1 MKAAVNGFL
10 ILLVLSAL
18 AVAATWL
25 RYQSLDPCDWT
36 LQDMTE
42 ASGQPELVV
51 EARIRA
57 KFLIEGVV
65 DPDFRECLF
74 GWWDFR
80 LDELPER

>member
-1 MKAAVNGFL
+1 MKAAVNGLL
-10 ILLVLSAL
+10 ILLVLSTL
-18 AVAATWL
+18 AVAATWV

-36 LQDMTE
+36 LRDMTA

-65 DPDFRECLF
+65 DPDFRECLY

-80 LDELPER
+80 LEELPER